1 MKRHIPGGLVA
12 AILLAALTACGGGA
26 EDDARGPQAA
36 SMSKA
41 AAARETAPQ
50 ALFEPSLATLTGD
63 AALSGWQSLTLQ
75 GQVLEGG
82 KVQARRRVTALL
94 GEQVLASGF
103 TDGLGRYSLALG
115 LDRGAA
121 GIVRVRVAEDAT
133 HPRSRMEVLLGGP
146 ATLAALGGRNASL
159 NADSISALRI
169 DELST
174 AESARIVNHHRSNT
188 QQKDLRDEGA
198 FRTALQGFTLDDGAD
213 LAAVSQLFLRREVA
227 APAGIA
233 TLWQLLTDEVGLR
246 DFRAAARAT
255 KAALY
260 DQLRIQ
266 ARDGFYG
273 RAAFRAG
280 TLPQRM
286 VLATMAAYEP
296 TPLFQRAKGG
306 EELRLDADGGGQLR
320 GAQSFQAGHE
330 QLQWLLNDK
339 GGLELRGSGT
349 EIATGIN
356 DHAERYHE
364 HLVRLHRLSRTAYGD
379 VLMSAWCGGTKPCS
393 LDEAEGG
400 LIEQPRLG
408 LRVATAPT
416 FDERSVPGHWFL
428 PITGTSTTTAHYALG
443 RLTDQPL
450 QLLAGGRIVDS
461 PLRWRVVDGDL
472 LIEHSGIVPESWR
485 LQVVQR
491 SGAQRLVQV
500 AYEGINGRSTVI
512 AEAYERDES
521 LALTRAALIG
531 EWRIDRL
538 VRSIA
543 LKADGVAQLR
553 THHSVFD
560 GTWQLL
566 PGGVVAMELGNGQG
580 AMKLFWHVVADDG
593 KLLTLVETGHLADAP
608 DSRFSPLPYRYEKA
622 PAQ

>member
-1 MKRHIPGGLVA
+1 MA

-26 EDDARGPQAA
+26 EGDAREPQAA

-41 AAARETAPQ
+41 TAAREPMPQ
-50 ALFEPSLATLTGD
+50 ALFETSIAARTD
-63 AALSGWQSLTLQ
+63 EAALSGWQSLTLQ
-75 GQVLEGG
+75 GQVFENGRT
-82 KVQARRRVTALL
+82 QPHRRVTALL

-103 TDGLGRYSLALG
+103 TDGQGRYSLVVG

-121 GIVRVRVAEDAT
+121 GIVRLRLAEDAA
-133 HPRSRMEVLLGGP
+133 HPRSRMEAWLGGP

-174 AESARIVNHHRSNT
+174 AESARIVNHHRTST
-188 QQKDLRDEGA
+188 QRKDLREEGA
-198 FRTALQGFTLDDGAD
+198 FKTALQGFTLDDASD

-255 KAALY
+255 KAPLY
-260 DQLRIQ
+260 DQLRGQ

-286 VLATMAAYEP
+286 VLATMAAYES

-306 EELRLDADGGGQLR
+306 EELRLAGDGGGQLR
-320 GAQSFQAGHE
+320 GAQSFQGDHE
-330 QLQWLLNDK
+330 QLQWVLNDK

-379 VLMSAWCGGTKPCS
+379 VLMSTWCGGGMPCS
-393 LDEAEGG
+393 LDESGNG
-400 LIEQPRLG
+400 YVEQLRLG

-450 QLLAGGRIVDS
+450 QLIAGGRIADS
-461 PLRWRVVDGDL
+461 PLRWRVVEGDL

-485 LQVVQR
+485 LHVVQQ
-491 SGAQRLVQV
+491 SGAQRLVQI
-500 AYEGINGRSTVI
+500 AYEGVNGRSTVI
-512 AEAYERDES
+512 AEAYKRDES

-543 LKADGVAQLR
+543 LMADGAAQLR

-566 PGGVVAMELGNGQG
+566 PGGVVAMDLGNGQG
-580 AMKLFWHVVADDG
+580 AMRLYWHIVASDG
-593 KLLTLVETGHLADAP
+593 KQLTLVETGHVADAP
-608 DSRFSPLPYRYEKA
+608 DNRFAPLPYRYEKA